1 MTVYKI
7 TTNSGT
13 KFFAIE
19 NDNLVSYDL
28 REPQKWCQQMG
39 GIEKVMGKAE
49 KTSFSSLEEAM
60 RDRNRILR
68 EKAEKMAKS
77 IEEEYRLAKE
87 KYDEL
92 VQRYE
97 IIPTTIDNIRTVLK
111 YLSTKHWGIWELPKM
126 NAVYTAAQYDC
137 DGYIVSTLSL
147 VNPIEDENGNL
158 VKDFKCGFC
167 PKGHLQKYISL

>member
-1 MTVYKI
+1 MVIYKI
-7 TTNSGT
+7 TTNSGM

-19 NDNLVSYDL
+19 NDNLVSHDL

-39 GIEKVMGKAE
+39 GIEKVMEKAE
-49 KTSFSSLEEAM
+49 KTAFSSLEEAM
-60 RDRNRILR
+60 RDRNKILR

-77 IEEEYRLAKE
+77 IQEKNRLAKE

-97 IIPTTIDNIRTVLK
+97 IIPTTIDNIRTVLM
-111 YLSTKHWGIWELPKM
+111 YLNTKNWGSWELPKM
-126 NAVYTAAQYDC
+126 NGVYTAAQYDC
-137 DGYIVSTLSL
+137 DGHIVTTLSL

-158 VKDFKCGFC
+158 VKNFKYGVC